1 MSNVYLARV
10 SSSAS
15 TAEIEDK
22 IRLLIKKSD
31 LLRVVTSNDLTAVKC
46 HFGEEGNSTYL
57 PANYIKQ
64 VVEAITKVGARPFV
78 TDTNVLYK
86 SRRDNSYDH
95 LQLAREHGFSHE
107 TLQAPVIIAD
117 GIKGKNEKE
126 ILIEAPQN
134 RTVFIASDYVDA
146 DSLIV
151 ITHATGHLAT
161 GLGAT
166 IKNLGMGMASR
177 KGKLR
182 QHSVSHPLIDAKN
195 CTACEK
201 CLQWCPSDAIKM
213 VSSNSGNK
221 HHYAQIN
228 DEDCIGCGECLAT
241 CRMGAVKFKWDSSSK
256 FLQQQIVE
264 HALGIVKIK
273 KDKMAY
279 LTFLVQMTKDCDCL
293 PQAAEFVV
301 EDIGI
306 LAGFDPVALDQA
318 VLDLT
323 TRKNGKDN
331 LATLSYAA
339 HDPSIQLEYGEQ
351 VGLGQREYQL

>member
-117 GIKGKNEKE
+117 GIKGK
-126 ILIEAPQN
+126 
-134 RTVFIASDYVDA
+134 
-146 DSLIV
+146 
-151 ITHATGHLAT
+151 
-161 GLGAT
+161 
-166 IKNLGMGMASR
+166 
-177 KGKLR
+177 
-182 QHSVSHPLIDAKN
+182 
-195 CTACEK
+195 
-201 CLQWCPSDAIKM
+201 
-213 VSSNSGNK
+213 
-221 HHYAQIN
+221 N